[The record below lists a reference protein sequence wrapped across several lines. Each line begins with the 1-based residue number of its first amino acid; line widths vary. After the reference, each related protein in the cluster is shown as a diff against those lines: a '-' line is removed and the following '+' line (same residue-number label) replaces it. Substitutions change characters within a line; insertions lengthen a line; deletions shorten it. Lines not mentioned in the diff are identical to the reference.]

1 MGHDNRHVCFYKEK
15 EKICIQPHKLD
26 SVNNCKT
33 NEKKTLQKKFRLI
46 REAQE

>member
-15 EKICIQPHKLD
+15 EKYIYLLPCIQPHKLD

-33 NEKKTLQKKFRLI
+33 NEKKTLQRKV
-46 REAQE
+46 